1 MSADEQLTQ
10 IIKDWQDSL
19 THQRRLSPHTLSA
32 YSRDVAQFISF
43 LTGHFGQDIRVADLA
58 NLTTADIRSFLAH
71 RRMSDDAENRSVA
84 RNISGLRS
92 LAAYMAQHDM
102 PVSNAFKTIR
112 SPKQE
117 RRLPR
122 PVSENHVLQMIEL
135 AVDSAHTPWQGH
147 QDVALLIL
155 IYGCGLRVSEALSL
169 TYSSRPRRDQT
180 SLRITGKGN
189 KQRDIPVLPVVVDA
203 IETYLTAAP
212 FAFTAGEPLF
222 RAARGGALSAR
233 QVQHNVARLR
243 KLIGLTDSVTPHAL
257 RHSFA
262 THLLAAGGDLR
273 TIQELLGHASLS
285 STQIYTEVDQA
296 NLTKI
301 YDAAH
306 PRAKRRS

>member
-1 MSADEQLTQ
+1 MA
-10 IIKDWQDSL
+10 
-19 THQRRLSPHTLSA
+19 
-32 YSRDVAQFISF
+32 
-43 LTGHFGQDIRVADLA
+43 
-58 NLTTADIRSFLAH
+58 
-71 RRMSDDAENRSVA
+71 DDAENRSVA

-92 LAAYMAQHDM
+92 LATYMAQQDI

-112 SPKQE
+112 SPKQP

-122 PVSENHVLQMIEL
+122 PVNENHVLQMIEL
-135 AVDSAHTPWQGH
+135 AGDSARTPWQGH

-169 TYSSRPRRDQT
+169 TYHSRPRQGQA

-203 IETYLTAAP
+203 IESYLAAAP
-212 FAFTAGEPLF
+212 FAFTAAEPLF
-222 RAARGGALSAR
+222 RAARGGPLSAR

-306 PRAKRRS
+306 PRAKGRQ